1 MAKKTAKSP
10 LTKEQIKKF
19 KKLEDKAAD
28 NTAEISSFM
37 DDYKYCY
44 GNLAEDLCD
53 AGDKEWARRIYK
65 IVEDKMGVEIDSG
78 ELKGLACEVLDTLG
92 DKEWARKIYKR
103 VLEYGDND
111 GYLDDELKEES

>member
-1 MAKKTAKSP
+1 
-10 LTKEQIKKF
+10 
-19 KKLEDKAAD
+19 
-28 NTAEISSFM
+28 
-37 DDYKYCY
+37 
-44 GNLAEDLCD
+44 
-53 AGDKEWARRIYK
+53 
-65 IVEDKMGVEIDSG
+65 MGVEIDSG